1 MLDINGYNFDA
12 IKITND
18 NAFPSTYTTTEHTV
32 PEIDKNKD
40 IELMKKNGD
49 LIGKYLIEFEK
60 IFEKE
65 DKKNLHLDIL
75 DKLNEFSYERDKL
88 YANVPTVSIPSVW
101 TTKDLK
107 KDKAVKTTIATTIN
121 SKTAEAYNKI
131 IKQQREKMRN
141 LTPSEEEKYQ
151 NAISKVYEQ
160 NLNNDADK
168 SLGDTNKQLNA
179 IKNSEFDK
187 KPNPKEYCRSYSLT
201 NEDVKKMD
209 DWITKHDKKHHKKG
223 YGYQGAVGVSRHY
236 VEFMSTSIGVGAD
249 CVCKECNKKYE
260 KTKQDLEEV
269 KKELYNSTEDKKKV
283 LRKKIAKLS
292 KEENNLYKQSHFEIR
307 GIDD

>member
-1 MLDINGYNFDA
+1 MLDINGYDSDA
-12 IKITND
+12 IKTAND
-18 NAFPSTYTTTEHTV
+18 SGFPFTYTTTEYTL
-32 PEIDKNKD
+32 PKTDKNKE

-75 DKLNEFSYERDKL
+75 NKLNEFSYERDKL
-88 YANVPTVSIPSVW
+88 YADVPTVSIPSVW
-101 TTKDLK
+101 TTDS
-107 KDKAVKTTIATTIN
+107 KA
-121 SKTAEAYNKI
+121 AEAYNKI
-131 IKQQREKMRN
+131 IKAQPREKMRN
-141 LTPSEEEKYQ
+141 FTASEEEKYQ
-151 NAISKVYEQ
+151 NAVSKVYEPIKTYEQ
-160 NLNNDADK
+160 KLNSDVDKSLDDADK
-168 SLGDTNKQLNA
+168 QLDAIKKA
-179 IKNSEFDK
+179 IKNGEFDK

-201 NEDVKKMD
+201 NEDVEKMD
-209 DWITKHDKKHHKKG
+209 NWIAKHDKKYHKKG

-249 CVCKECNKKYE
+249 CICEECNKKYE
-260 KTKQDLEEV
+260 KIKQDLEEA

-283 LRKKIAKLS
+283 LRKKVAKLS